1 MTVEQ
6 DINRKI
12 YEILEML
19 KSGEPYQNRIVA
31 IENVVPEEATSTNKL
46 TDKEY
51 VDNSI
56 STSSATFLGTSSP
69 GLTEQQFLAWLDTL
83 TADSND
89 YVYWDTVDSDNV
101 PVYKRY
107 KYTGE
112 EWLYEY
118 SLYNTDMNYEV
129 NSDPTNLLS

>member
-1 MTVEQ
+1 MTIEQ
-6 DINRKI
+6 DIDRKI

-56 STSSATFLGTSSP
+56 STSSATFLGTSTP

-83 TADSND
+83 TADNND
-89 YVYWDTVDSDNV
+89 YVYWDTVDADNV
-101 PVYKRY
+101 PIYKRY

-118 SLYNTDMNYEV
+118 SFYNVDMNYET